1 MSSSVATQNG
11 SVATQQDFSETQI
24 DLIKRTVMPGANDIE
39 FATFINL
46 CKAKRLDPLTR
57 QMYAIK
63 QRNGAWQTFASIDGL
78 RVIAQRTGEYGGQ
91 TAPLWC
97 GPDLVWR
104 EAWLEDTAPAAAKVG
119 VWKKGFR
126 EPTWAV
132 ATFKSYGAG
141 KSGNWEK
148 MPDVMLSKCAEAL
161 ALRKAFPHD
170 LSALYVREEFDAD
183 ELQHNAPQATVT
195 PLRATPVVAELTPD
209 TGEIRPSIL
218 DNVKKDTARLADLL
232 KLTPK
237 DVAAYAK
244 TINANYR
251 TVEGATALRDA
262 LEAMHEAQQDQ
273 GDGEE
278 DYEGIEAAA
287 EQPTLLDAE
296 IAPVDRWAD
305 D

>member
-1 MSSSVATQNG
+1 MTTAVAISSNG
-11 SVATQQDFSETQI
+11 SVVTQQDFSETQI
-24 DLIKRTVMPGANDIE
+24 DLIKRTVMPGASDLE
-39 FATFINL
+39 FNTFLNL

-63 QRNGAWQTFASIDGL
+63 QRSGAWQTFASIDGL

-97 GPDLVWR
+97 GADLVWR
-104 EAWLEDTAPAAAKVG
+104 EAWLEETAPAAAKVG

-132 ATFKSYGAG
+132 ATFRSYGAG

-148 MPDVMLSKCAEAL
+148 MPDVMLAKCAEAL

-170 LSALYVREEFDAD
+170 LSALYVREEFDA
-183 ELQHNAPQATVT
+183 ESPESAPTANVA
-195 PLRATPVVAELTPD
+195 PLRAMPAPADVDAQ
-209 TGEIRPSIL
+209 TGEIQPSIL
-218 DNVKKDTARLADLL
+218 ESVKKDTARLAGLL
-232 KLTPK
+232 KLAPK

-244 TINANYR
+244 TIGANYR

-278 DYEGIEAAA
+278 DYEALEAAQGTLIEAETAS
-287 EQPTLLDAE
+287 
-296 IAPVDRWAD
+296 IDRWVD
-305 D
+305 S